1 MWTTFKITVK
11 TALRTPSVVIW
22 TLLFPIVL
30 ATVFNFMFESLRAKD
45 SIDPVPVA
53 VVDDGAWDDSPF
65 SEVIDELVEGDEP
78 LFDVQTAK
86 TEDAARELLLSGAV
100 DGVYMADEAGDPR
113 LLLAPENSSV
123 HTAGDNAT
131 YEVNRSIIEVVA
143 SSYLQNRA
151 LIDRIAAENPLL
163 FTNPDAIEQAL
174 TQNVEVNEIS
184 LTHSQPDQTVRYYY
198 ALLGMAS
205 MFAAQV
211 AEGMVCRL
219 QPTTSDLGA
228 RRSISGTSRVRLLLS
243 TLAACWL
250 VSTAFLGIALLYI
263 CTTGNIDFAGREPI
277 CLLGITVASLFS
289 TCLGALIGAL
299 PIKGGAD
306 ARSGILTMLTCLL
319 AVFAGLYGQP
329 TMELADSIAQ
339 ACPAAMWINPVSLI
353 RDVFYSIYYYDAL
366 EPFALRALMCI
377 ALAAVAFAASAVFF
391 RRQSYEHL

>member
-184 LTHSQPDQTVRYYY
+184 LTHSQPDQAVRYYY

-277 CLLGITVASLFS
+277 CLLGITAASLFS

>member
-100 DGVYMADEAGDPR
+100 DGVYMADEAGDPH

-163 FTNPDAIEQAL
+163 FTDPEAIEQAL

-277 CLLGITVASLFS
+277 CLLGITAASLFS

>member
-53 VVDDGAWDDSPF
+53 VVDDGAWEDSPF

-100 DGVYMADEAGDPR
+100 DGVYMADEAGDPH

-163 FTNPDAIEQAL
+163 FTDPEAIEQAL

-277 CLLGITVASLFS
+277 CLLGITAASLFS

>member
-53 VVDDGAWDDSPF
+53 VVDDGAWEDSPF
-65 SEVIDELVEGDEP
+65 SEVIDDLVEGDEP

-100 DGVYMADEAGDPR
+100 DGVYMADEAGDPH

-151 LIDRIAAENPLL
+151 LIDRIAVENPLL
-163 FTNPDAIEQAL
+163 FTDPEAIEQAL

-219 QPTTSDLGA
+219 QPITSDLGA

-263 CTTGNIDFAGREPI
+263 CTTSNIDFAGREPI
-277 CLLGITVASLFS
+277 CLLGITAASLFS

>member
-53 VVDDGAWDDSPF
+53 VVDDGAWEDSPF

-100 DGVYMADEAGDPR
+100 DGVYMADEAGDPH

-163 FTNPDAIEQAL
+163 FTNPDAIEQEL
-174 TQNVEVNEIS
+174 TQNVELNEIS

-277 CLLGITVASLFS
+277 CLLGITAASLFS

>member
-277 CLLGITVASLFS
+277 CLLGITAASLFS

>member
-45 SIDPVPVA
+45 SIDPAPIA
-53 VVDDGAWDDSPF
+53 VVDDGAWEDSPF

-86 TEDAARELLLSGAV
+86 TEDEARELLLSGAV
-100 DGVYMADEAGDPR
+100 DGVYMADEAGDPH

-163 FTNPDAIEQAL
+163 FTDPDAIEQVL

>member
-100 DGVYMADEAGDPR
+100 DGVYMADEAGDPH

-163 FTNPDAIEQAL
+163 FTDPEAIEQAL

-277 CLLGITVASLFS
+277 CLLGITAASLFS

-339 ACPAAMWINPVSLI
+339 ACPTAMWINPVSLI

>member
-100 DGVYMADEAGDPR
+100 DGVYMADEAGDPH

-163 FTNPDAIEQAL
+163 FTDPEAIEQAL

-277 CLLGITVASLFS
+277 CLLGITAASLFS

-353 RDVFYSIYYYDAL
+353 RDVFYSIYYYDAF